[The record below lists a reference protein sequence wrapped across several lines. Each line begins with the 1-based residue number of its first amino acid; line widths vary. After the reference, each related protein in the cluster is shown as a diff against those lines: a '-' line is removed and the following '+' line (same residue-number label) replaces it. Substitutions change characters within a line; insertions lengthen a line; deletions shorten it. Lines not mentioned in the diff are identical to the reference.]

1 MNIPILYQDS
11 SILIIDKPS
20 GLFMHPNQ
28 YTQNKPNC
36 VNILGGIV
44 QKKVLTC
51 HRLDRRTSGAV
62 VFALRKDAAAGVTEQ
77 FKERQVKKRYLALVR
92 GLLTEEIYTN
102 RPIKDHYSKDKKL
115 LEAES
120 LIRPLAHGELPAD
133 MIPEIP
139 DTQPD
144 LKSDGSNSGDNGD
157 LMPAGSKVV
166 GNANANLSFEGL
178 RETRYSL
185 VEVELLTGKTHQARS
200 HLAALSHPVIGD
212 NLHGDKLQNHLFAE
226 VFQTDEMFL
235 RSALLEFVHPAD
247 QRIIRVQ
254 LGPADS
260 WLPILQTLRFP
271 ENWTSAQPPEVSRE

>member
-1 MNIPILYQDS
+1 
-11 SILIIDKPS
+11 
-20 GLFMHPNQ
+20 MHPNQ

-62 VFALRKDAAAGVTEQ
+62 VFALRKDAAASVTEQ
-77 FKERQVKKRYLALVR
+77 FKQRRVKKRYLALVR
-92 GLLTEEIYTN
+92 GLLTEEVYTD
-102 RPIKDHYSKDKKL
+102 RPVKDHYSKDKKL
-115 LEAES
+115 LDAES
-120 LIRPLAHGELPAD
+120 LIRPLAHGDLPAEL
-133 MIPEIP
+133 IPKVPDTPPNTQP

-144 LKSDGSNSGDNGD
+144 GSN
-157 LMPAGSKVV
+157 LV

-212 NLHGDKLQNHLFAE
+212 NLHGDKLQNRLFVE

-247 QRIIRVQ
+247 QQTIRVQ

-260 WLPILQTLRFP
+260 WLPILQTLRFSD
-271 ENWTSAQPPEVSRE
+271 NWTSAHLPEVYHG